1 MLAGIKNYINLRAP
15 SIFHS
20 ILFPSTCNM
29 FTHSLV
35 LYTDINKPIRLK
47 NSKTFKDFEG
57 HSNTSQIRTQYQ
69 NNLIE

>member
-47 NSKTFKDFEG
+47 NSKTLKDIEG
-57 HSNTSQIRTQYQ
+57 HSNTSQTSQYQ
-69 NNLIE
+69 NNLIK

>member
-47 NSKTFKDFEG
+47 NSKMFKDFEG
-57 HSNTSQIRTQYQ
+57 LSNTSQTSQYQ
-69 NNLIE
+69 NNLIK